1 MAPWRCLAAALFFWA
16 SGSAPA
22 SWATDAPVPATSLAQ
37 SDAKTKE
44 AKTTAKPTPPKR
56 QTPAEADEALARLM
70 AQRKPVRAATARGQ
84 TMADAPP
91 FKVVPRQDRIRN
103 FPCTKCHD
111 NKFVDTRVRPMQ
123 EEHTKL
129 TFEHGG
135 GRFWCYDACHKGTD
149 IDALISLRGRRIS
162 YDESYKVCG
171 QCHFQRLDWFFGG
184 HGKRQGAWE
193 DQRKIPVTADE
204 LKVEDRNQGDD
215 AQDLGDAG
223 RRKGETLMAGPDL
236 SRRDFL
242 TRGLGGRIAALLGSG
257 VAVAPVEAIGGVR
270 PTPDGDISARDLR
283 RMSRDEARQ
292 ALSRIRAQ
300 RGTR

>member
-1 MAPWRCLAAALFFWA
+1 MKALWLCVAAAVAFWA
-16 SGSAPA
+16 SGSAPT
-22 SWATDAPVPATSLAQ
+22 SWATDAPAPATSVAQ
-37 SDAKTKE
+37 SAGKTEGAKT
-44 AKTTAKPTPPKR
+44 ADRPTPPKR

-149 IDALISLRGRRIS
+149 IDTLISLRGRRIS
-162 YDESYKVCG
+162 YDDSYKVCG

-204 LKVEDRNQGDD
+204 LKIEDRNQIGRWAGERAILNCTECHD
-215 AQDLGDAG
+215 AHSPSIKPFEPSPAPKVRSG
-223 RRKGETLMAGPDL
+223 
-236 SRRDFL
+236 L
-242 TRGLGGRIAALLGSG
+242 TRRPPPRETTPKIWELLG
-257 VAVAPVEAIGGVR
+257 AE
-270 PTPDGDISARDLR
+270 
-283 RMSRDEARQ
+283 
-292 ALSRIRAQ
+292 
-300 RGTR
+300 RGKR